1 MPDSNEDYVIR
12 SGGAGDAAVIA
23 RHRASMFLDMGSVSP
38 EESELLREASEPWFF
53 RLLTNGDYL
62 AWLIEHRGVI
72 VAGGG
77 IFVSEAGP
85 APGRYRLGRLG
96 HVANVYTEPAH
107 RRRGLARR
115 LMETML
121 HWCANNGI
129 DFVTLG
135 ASEEGKPLYES
146 LGFKP
151 ASSMML
157 TLSGNG

>member
-12 SGGAGDAAVIA
+12 PAGVGDAQLIA
-23 RHRASMFLDMGSVSP
+23 RQRACMFRDIGVVSP
-38 EESELLREASEPWFF
+38 EETELLRKACEPWLSD
-53 RLLTNGDYL
+53 LLTSGDYL
-62 AWLIEHRGVI
+62 GWFVEHRGVV

-77 IFVSEAGP
+77 MFLQEAGP
-85 APGRYRLGRLG
+85 GPGRFPMGRLG

-121 HWCANNGI
+121 NWCASNGI

-135 ASEEGKPLYES
+135 ASDEGKPLYSAVGRADYMGKRSAEVE
-146 LGFKP
+146 
-151 ASSMML
+151 
-157 TLSGNG
+157 